1 MERAA
6 GSAFCPDCG
15 QLFPADAKFCS
26 GCGAPAG
33 RAAGTATS
41 GGSANAVA
49 AGAECPVCKGA
60 VMCESRYFHRCDQ
73 FLPDTERLIR
83 AAGVGRRVNGCL
95 IESLLWTVVI
105 MVPTIINSAAGT
117 PELLVVVVP
126 LAWLIFHLILWTR
139 GLTPGKLILGDQVV
153 DTRGVRAGFWRMA
166 LRETLGKSI
175 SSIVLGLGF
184 FWILEDKDQQGWH
197 DKIAGTLVVTE
208 VGLS

>member
-1 MERAA
+1 MESAA
-6 GSAFCPDCG
+6 ATMPCPSCGQSAAADARFCP
-15 QLFPADAKFCS
+15 

-33 RAAGTATS
+33 GAAGTTPSGASAT
-41 GGSANAVA
+41 AVA

-60 VMCESRYFHRCDQ
+60 VMSESRYFHRCDQ
-73 FLPDTERLIR
+73 FLPDTERPIR
-83 AAGVGRRVNGCL
+83 AAGLGRRVNGWL
-95 IESLLWTVVI
+95 IELFLWSAVI
-105 MVPTIINSAAGT
+105 TLPAIINAAAGT
-117 PELLVVVVP
+117 PELLVGVVS
-126 LAWLIFHLILWTR
+126 LAWLIFNLVLWTR

-166 LRETLGKSI
+166 LRETIGKFI
-175 SSIVLGLGF
+175 SGIVFGLGF

>member
-1 MERAA
+1 MELAA

-15 QLFPADAKFCS
+15 QSVPADAKFCS
-26 GCGAPAG
+26 GCGAPTG
-33 RAAGTATS
+33 GAAGTIPS
-41 GGSANAVA
+41 GSSANAVA

-60 VMCESRYFHRCDQ
+60 VMSESHYFHRCDQ

-83 AAGVGRRVNGCL
+83 AAGVGRRVNGWL

-105 MVPTIINSAAGT
+105 MVPTIINAAAGT
-117 PELLVVVVP
+117 PGLLVVVVP
-126 LAWLIFHLILWTR
+126 VAWLVFHLILWTR
-139 GLTPGKLILGDQVV
+139 GLTPGRLILGDQVV

-166 LRETLGKSI
+166 LRETIGKFI
-175 SSIVLGLGF
+175 SGIVFGLGF